1 VEQLLFLTQ
10 RIPYPPDKGDKIR
23 AWHLLSHLAKR
34 FRIHLGCF
42 CDDPADLVHIPFLE
56 SVCASVCCR
65 LLSPKRAKLK
75 SLANLGTGAPLTLA
89 YFADETLRN
98 WVDAT
103 VAAQRPSR
111 IFVFCSAMAPYAL
124 PHKAEIRVLDMV
136 DVDSDKW
143 RQYAESKPWPARA
156 VYAREHRTL
165 LEFER
170 KMAAE
175 FDATLLVSRAEADFL
190 RRLAPESADRIVALP
205 NGVDTARFDPSR
217 RYADPYPAGVR
228 ALCFTGAMDYW
239 PNVDAVRWFA
249 ERVMPLL
256 AARTS
261 GIEFWIVGAKPTPV
275 VERLARLPAVRVT
288 GRVEDVRPY
297 VAHAAAV
304 VAPLQIARGVQNKV
318 LEAMAMARPVVL
330 TPQAGEGLDLVS
342 GRDALVADDAERFA
356 AAVHE
361 IVEGGHPQ
369 LGTRARQRVLA
380 DYQWN
385 FAPLDEIVAGRAF
398 AAAAAG

>member
-1 VEQLLFLTQ
+1 MEQLLFLTQ

-23 AWHLLSHLAKR
+23 AWQMLSHLAKS

-42 CDDPADLVHIPFLE
+42 CDDPADLRHLAFLE
-56 SVCASVCCR
+56 RLCASLCCR
-65 LLSPKRAKLK
+65 PLSPRRAKLR
-75 SLANLGTGAPLTLA
+75 SLANLGSGAPLTLG
-89 YFADETLRN
+89 YFADPALRD
-98 WVDAT
+98 WVDTT
-103 VAAQRPSR
+103 VAKHRPSR

-124 PHKAEIRVLDMV
+124 PHPAEIRVLDMV

-143 RQYAESKPWPARA
+143 RQYAATKAWPASA
-156 VYAREHRTL
+156 IYAREHRTL
-165 LEFER
+165 QGFER
-170 KMAAE
+170 KIAAL

-190 RRLAPESADRIVALP
+190 RRLAPESAGRIIALP
-205 NGVDTARFDPSR
+205 NGVDAAQFDPGR
-217 RYADPYPAGVR
+217 PYADPYPAGVR
-228 ALCFTGAMDYW
+228 ALCYTGAMDYW
-239 PNVDAVRWFA
+239 PNIDAVRWFA

-256 AARTS
+256 LVPTS
-261 GIEFWIVGAKPTPV
+261 GVEFWIVGAKPAPV

-297 VAHAAAV
+297 IAHAAAV

-342 GRDALVADDAERFA
+342 GGDALVAEDAAQFA
-356 AAVHE
+356 AHVRE
-361 IVEGGHPQ
+361 ILEGVHPQ
-369 LGTRARQRVLA
+369 LGARGRQRVLA

-385 FAPLDEIVAGRAF
+385 FGNLDKIISGRAL